1 MRRKEKEGMK
11 KDLKGM
17 EKETTESRRAQGARM
32 LDKEEFSRAGGTG
45 QHQSV
50 KSMNSNVFMPKQ
62 FCGQ

>member
-1 MRRKEKEGMK
+1 MK
-11 KDLKGM
+11 KDLRGM
-17 EKETTESRRAQGARM
+17 EKETTESRRAQGART

-45 QHQSV
+45 QCQSV

>member
-1 MRRKEKEGMK
+1 MK
-11 KDLKGM
+11 KDLRGM
-17 EKETTESRRAQGARM
+17 EKETTESRRAQGARTR
-32 LDKEEFSRAGGTG
+32 DREELSRAGDTS